1 MINFLTLN
9 GFNTL
14 FVKPKTFR
22 SKFASESVNKE
33 TEQTMTGNISFEILR
48 GLVGLSHRLRCIHVR
63 ARARVC
69 VSVCV
74 TVMVVTVFPTL
85 PVPHSSCVFTE
96 YRWPCDRVTLT

>member
-48 GLVGLSHRLRCIHVR
+48 GLVGLSHRLRCIH
-63 ARARVC
+63 ARACACVC
-69 VSVCV
+69 VCVCDCDGCDSVPYSACSTQQLCV
-74 TVMVVTVFPTL
+74 
-85 PVPHSSCVFTE
+85 
-96 YRWPCDRVTLT
+96 Y